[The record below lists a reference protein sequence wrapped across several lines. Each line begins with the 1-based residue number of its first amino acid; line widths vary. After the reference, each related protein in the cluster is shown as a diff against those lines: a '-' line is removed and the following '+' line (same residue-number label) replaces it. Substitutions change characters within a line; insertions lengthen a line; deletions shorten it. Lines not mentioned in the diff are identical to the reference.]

1 MKLYLALP
9 QQQTLAAFKGANEH
23 GIPML
28 DERVG
33 ALFYTDLN
41 HCITESIK
49 QSEYLQVTAPL
60 AAVVHVEFA
69 DDLFQSYIKAMQV
82 AQVRSDESLD
92 TPTLFLSGAAC
103 RSLNAQALFTA
114 SFHRLNVVRGSS
126 STNA

>member
-1 MKLYLALP
+1 MKLYHALT
-9 QQQTLAAFKGANEH
+9 QQLTLAAFKGGNEK

-28 DERVG
+28 NEREG
-33 ALFYTDLN
+33 ALFYTDLS

-49 QSEYLQVTAPL
+49 LSEAREVNEPL

-69 DDLFQSYIKAMQV
+69 DDLFQSYINAMQV
-82 AQVRSDESLD
+82 AQVRREESLD
-92 TPTLFLSGAAC
+92 TPTLILSGAAC

-126 STNA
+126 STNV